1 MALDNTK
8 PNRKINK
15 MNKQL
20 IRKENQ
26 ISMLRKLYNN
36 SKLKEMYLDYVNNF
50 ITVDKFSCHYDLKYT
65 EALHVINLGKSIH
78 VTDIQMSEGK

>member
-1 MALDNTK
+1 MIK
-8 PNRKINK
+8 E
-15 MNKQL
+15 L

-50 ITVDKFSCHYDLKYT
+50 ITIEKFSCYYDLEYT

-78 VTDIQMSEGK
+78 VTDIQMNEGVK

>member
-1 MALDNTK
+1 
-8 PNRKINK
+8 
-15 MNKQL
+15 
-20 IRKENQ
+20 
-26 ISMLRKLYNN
+26 
-36 SKLKEMYLDYVNNF
+36 MYLDYVNNF

>member
-1 MALDNTK
+1 MIK
-8 PNRKINK
+8 E
-15 MNKQL
+15 L
-20 IRKENQ
+20 IRKENE
-26 ISMLRKLYNN
+26 IIMLRKLYSN

-78 VTDIQMSEGK
+78 ETDIQMNEGIK

>member
-1 MALDNTK
+1 MIK
-8 PNRKINK
+8 E
-15 MNKQL
+15 L
-20 IRKENQ
+20 IRKENE
-26 ISMLRKLYNN
+26 IIMLRKLYSN

-78 VTDIQMSEGK
+78 ETDIQMNIGIK

>member
-1 MALDNTK
+1 MQTVGNSILK
-8 PNRKINK
+8 
-15 MNKQL
+15 
-20 IRKENQ
+20 KE
-26 ISMLRKLYNN
+26 IELKGIRKLYNN

>member
-1 MALDNTK
+1 M
-8 PNRKINK
+8 I
-15 MNKQL
+15 KQL

-50 ITVDKFSCHYDLKYT
+50 ITVDKFGCHYDLKYT
-65 EALHVINLGKSIH
+65 DALHVINLGKSIH
-78 VTDIQMSEGK
+78 ETDIQMSEGK

>member
-1 MALDNTK
+1 MEKKSMGAYLK
-8 PNRKINK
+8 E
-15 MNKQL
+15 
-20 IRKENQ
+20 KENEN
-26 ISMLRKLYNN
+26 IMFRKLYNH

-78 VTDIQMSEGK
+78 ETDIQMNGGK

>member
-1 MALDNTK
+1 MIK
-8 PNRKINK
+8 E
-15 MNKQL
+15 L

-50 ITVDKFSCHYDLKYT
+50 ITIEKFGCYYDLEYT
-65 EALHVINLGKSIH
+65 EALHVINLGRSIH
-78 VTDIQMSEGK
+78 ITDTQMNEGVK